1 MASVFDRFRHVL
13 LFASLA
19 ALAAATS
26 YALDVV
32 WDNDVYFLIATG
44 RSIASSG
51 ISSVEPLAMH
61 DGLDYMAQ
69 QWLSALIDGALY
81 DAGGRAAVSLFHT
94 GVWLVAGGAL
104 YAAALSASGGRRVV
118 SAAAAGLALL
128 LCAPVAKSNPRGFD
142 MVAFALCVLL
152 ASRFVGTG
160 RKAHLAGV
168 VAACAVLANLHVSM
182 WPVCAVPLVAALFD
196 ARCSMRSRAWLLAAC
211 LGCAAASCATPYGP
225 RGALYVFE
233 SLSSDSFDAFA
244 ISEVA
249 PLDSGSLV
257 FWPLAALA
265 VAYAFFR
272 GRRGGALRLEDA
284 LAAGSALLAF
294 SSVRSY
300 PLLVFALAVAF
311 ARASKDASLPD
322 PAETSRPLLAAALC
336 SPLLAAAVL
345 APQAAG
351 NVGFGAE
358 ETSPERVERA
368 EAVSAIVA
376 EEGEGAR
383 VFALFNDGGSCELA
397 GLRPYIDARAEVF
410 APELNGGRDIASEYM
425 GYQKG
430 WTDFAVL
437 DGEYGFDAVLFDD
450 SFALRDTY
458 AQFEEAGFE
467 RVYGG
472 ERYSAWTR
480 R

>member
-1 MASVFDRFRHVL
+1 MATVFDRFRHVL

-19 ALAAATS
+19 ALAVATS

-44 RSIASSG
+44 RSIAASG
-51 ISSVEPLAMH
+51 ISTVEPLTVH
-61 DGLDYMAQ
+61 DGLDYMTQ
-69 QWLSALIDGALY
+69 QWLSALLDGVLY

-94 GVWLVAGGAL
+94 GVWMAAGCAL
-104 YAAALSASGGRRVV
+104 YAAALAASGGRRIV
-118 SAAAAGLALL
+118 SALAAGLALL
-128 LCAPVAKSNPRGFD
+128 ICAPVAKSNPRGFD
-142 MVAFALCVLL
+142 MLAFALCVLL

-160 RKAHLAGV
+160 SRAGLAGV
-168 VAACAVLANLHVSM
+168 VGVCAVLANLHVSM

-196 ARCSMRSRAWLLAAC
+196 SRCSMRSRAWLLAAC
-211 LGCAAASCATPYGP
+211 LGCVAAACMTPYGP
-225 RGALYVFE
+225 RGAVYVFE

-244 ISEVA
+244 ISEVS
-249 PLDSGSLV
+249 PLDAGSLV
-257 FWPLAALA
+257 FWPLVALS
-265 VAYAFFR
+265 VAYAFLR
-272 GRRGGALRLEDA
+272 GRGKGGLRLEDA
-284 LAAGSALLAF
+284 LAAGAALLAF

-311 ARASKDASLPD
+311 ARVSRDVALPD

-336 SPLLAAAVL
+336 SPLLAACVL
-345 APQAAG
+345 APTAVG
-351 NVGFGAE
+351 NVGFAAE

-368 EAVSAIVA
+368 EAVDSIVA
-376 EEGEGAR
+376 GKGEGAR

-410 APELNGGRDIASEYM
+410 VPELNGGRDIAAEYM

-430 WTDFAVL
+430 RTDFSAI
-437 DGEYGFDAVLFDD
+437 DGEYAFDAVLFDD

-467 RVYGG
+467 RVYEGA
-472 ERYSAWTR
+472 RYSAWTR
-480 R
+480 